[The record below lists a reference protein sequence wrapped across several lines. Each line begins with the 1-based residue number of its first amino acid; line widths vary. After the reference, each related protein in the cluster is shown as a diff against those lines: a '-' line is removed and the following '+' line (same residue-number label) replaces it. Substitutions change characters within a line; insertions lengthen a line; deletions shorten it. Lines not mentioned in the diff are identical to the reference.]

1 MKPFQTLLLYAQDN
15 ENTTLSYQYGWPRN
29 FQDSIYFKCHSVNVA
44 HRTFI
49 KKVGNLASI
58 KLAHVDAVILLHSVF
73 SNTCNLNGR
82 LFDAICQLQTPKI
95 YFIGNE
101 YKGMPE
107 KMAFCDALNLSL
119 LVTQSDSPNVHKLYK
134 DRLGCD
140 IFWLPY
146 TGLDEKLFSPGAPS
160 PSRPIDL
167 GYRSFDSP
175 RYLGHDERYQIAK
188 FFKRTAPDFELTH
201 DISLDPKDRF
211 NELAWANFL
220 KQCKGQLGSE
230 AGGDFFELTD
240 ETRLKVNDYLGQNPN
255 ASMSEIYSAFFK
267 DYRNPI
273 PLRVISGRNIEA
285 AGTKTVQ
292 ILFEGHYNG
301 FLLPDEHYISIKK
314 DFSNSKE
321 VFEKFQDDAYCHRI
335 TNNAYVLAKQELTYQ
350 KFIEKLHVK
359 LTSHIR

>member
-1 MKPFQTLLLYAQDN
+1 MKPFHILLLYAQDD

-29 FQDSIYFKCHSVNVA
+29 FQNSLYFKCTSVNVA
-44 HRTFI
+44 NRSFI
-49 KKVGNLASI
+49 QKASHLATI
-58 KLAHVDAVILLHSVF
+58 KLANVDAIILLHSTF

-82 LFDAICQLQTPKI
+82 LFDAVCKTQTPII

-101 YKGMPE
+101 YKNMPE

-119 LVTQSDSPNVHKLYK
+119 LITQSDSSDVHKLYT

-140 IFWLPY
+140 VFWLPY
-146 TGLDEKLFSPGAPS
+146 TGLDENLFSPGDPLHN
-160 PSRPIDL
+160 RPIDL

-175 RYLGHDERYQIAK
+175 RYLGHDERHQIAN
-188 FFKRTAPDFELTH
+188 FFKNAGPKLGLTY

-211 NELAWANFL
+211 NELDWAHFL

-240 ETRLKVNDYLGQNPN
+240 ETRLKVNDYLTQNPN
-255 ASMSEIYSAFFK
+255 ASMSDIYRTFFEH
-267 DYRNPI
+267 YENPI

-292 ILFEGHYNG
+292 LLLEGHYNG
-301 FLLPDEHYISIKK
+301 YFIPDEHYIPIKK
-314 DFSNSKE
+314 DFSNSSE
-321 VFEKFQDDAYCHRI
+321 AFEKFQDDSYCQRI
-335 TNNAYVLAKQELTYQ
+335 INNAYELAKQELTYQ
-350 KFIEKLHVK
+350 NFLEKLHTK
-359 LTSHIR
+359 LTSLIK